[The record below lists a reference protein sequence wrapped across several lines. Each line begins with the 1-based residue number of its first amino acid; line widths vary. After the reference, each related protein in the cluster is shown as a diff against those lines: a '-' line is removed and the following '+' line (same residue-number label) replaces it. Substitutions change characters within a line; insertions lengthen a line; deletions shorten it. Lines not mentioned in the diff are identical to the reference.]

1 MDLSDN
7 FNNIVNRAF
16 TIVDSNKIVYTVIGL
31 FLVLY
36 AAIVAPTLPISIT
49 KYFKNTWFK
58 LAFMFLIGYLAT
70 KNASV
75 AIISAIALLVT
86 LQTLSSQETKNTII
100 GTVGQEDDMRKD
112 FNENGNNI
120 NGVVNENLYEL
131 FESKPAPTTANIKI
145 ILPKTVLPA
154 RKSRVYNE
162 SNIVAVTKWTK
173 EKYPKMSDSDARKLA
188 IRTLNI
194 SNHSL
199 GYLGGNKKARS
210 DWAIAVRK
218 AANKAALKKAA
229 LKKAANKVSTE
240 ESKSMK
246 LIKLPTKKLSKAATK
261 KVTTTPTKKVTTTP
275 TKKVTKIPT
284 KKVTKTPTKKVTKTP
299 TKKVTKKPTKKVT
312 KTPTNLAGLNR
323 LTNVVT
329 NAVTNGVTNAVTNL
343 VINEGVAPVTNAEIL
358 KENFSCQNASIVI
371 DGFNENDFATF

>member
-100 GTVGQEDDMRKD
+100 GTVGQEDD
-112 FNENGNNI
+112 I
-120 NGVVNENLYEL
+120 NGLVNENLYEL
-131 FESKPAPTTANIKI
+131 FESNPAPTTMKVISQ
-145 ILPKTVLPA
+145 KTVLPA

-162 SNIVAVTKWTK
+162 ANIVAVTAWTK
-173 EKYPKMSDSDARKLA
+173 EKYPKMSNSDARKLA
-188 IRTLNI
+188 IRTLNV

-199 GYLGGNKKARS
+199 AYLGGNRSARA
-210 DWAIAVRK
+210 DWAKAVKK
-218 AANKAALKKAA
+218 AANKAAIKKAG
-229 LKKAANKVSTE
+229 KKTSKKTSKKVSKKVNKKISTE
-240 ESKSMK
+240 ESEMLSMK
-246 LIKLPTKKLSKAATK
+246 LIKLPTKKLSNA
-261 KVTTTPTKKVTTTP
+261 
-275 TKKVTKIPT
+275 PT

-299 TKKVTKKPTKKVT
+299 TKKVTKI
-312 KTPTNLAGLNR
+312 PTNLVGLNR
-323 LTNVVT
+323 LTNAITNAATNAPT
-329 NAVTNGVTNAVTNL
+329 NAVTNEDTNV
-343 VINEGVAPVTNAEIL
+343 VINEDMNVDTNSEIL
-358 KENFSCQNASIVI
+358 KENFSCHNAPIVI
-371 DGFNENDFATF
+371 DGFNENEFATF